1 MLQLGGI
8 NLVQIHFDCRVVF
21 IRLLSFVGAGNL
33 AAVAGT
39 AAVVVDAVAVVV
51 DMDTAAAD
59 VAVAEAE
66 DVAVGSVE
74 LLAVA
79 AAALM
84 LLGFAAADVRTVA
97 AGSGAASSSS
107 WQVYHRARAIAA
119 LSCLPNPDEFD
130 TLCKTPGS

>member
-74 LLAVA
+74 LLAA
-79 AAALM
+79 AAVLM
-84 LLGFAAADVRTVA
+84 LLGFAAADARTVA